1 MAKIIGRDP
10 ILVSEDERS
19 SLEQVASLLERS
31 SPEETRLIGANGQ
44 QVSLPEPLLHVLHQM
59 VSYLAHDRIVTVI
72 PLSKDLTTQQAA
84 RLLKVSRPYLIKLL
98 EDGVIPYTMVGTH
111 RRIRYRDVMEHKQR
125 MDAEQQQALEDLTRL
140 SEALGLYDE

>member
-1 MAKIIGRDP
+1 M
-10 ILVSEDERS
+10 VSEDERA
-19 SLEQVASLLERS
+19 SLEQVASLLEQS

-84 RLLKVSRPYLIKLL
+84 RLLNVSRPYLIKLL
-98 EDGVIPYTMVGTH
+98 EDGVIPYTLVGTH
-111 RRIRYRDVMEHKQR
+111 RRIRYRDLLEYKQR
-125 MDAEQQQALEDLTRL
+125 MDAEQQQALEDLTQL
-140 SEALGLYDE
+140 SEAFGLYDE